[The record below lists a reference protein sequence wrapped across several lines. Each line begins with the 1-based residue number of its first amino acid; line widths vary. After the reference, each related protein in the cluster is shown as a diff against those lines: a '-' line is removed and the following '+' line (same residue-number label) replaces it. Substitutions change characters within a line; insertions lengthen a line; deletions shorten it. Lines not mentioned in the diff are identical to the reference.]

1 MYAPFS
7 ILAFFSVASFQ
18 ESNSIRK
25 FQSNIEKKVSTSF
38 LKTLLAD
45 CTLWPFVNFVN
56 FRFIPI
62 SYRPSFVAMAQLL
75 WQTYLS
81 TVSHSNESNTDDTPA
96 ENDSNRVPN
105 NNSKGKTLQSKVEID
120 PASSRQ

>member
-18 ESNSIRK
+18 ESNSIQK

-45 CTLWPFVNFVN
+45 CALWPFVNFVN

-81 TVSHSNESNTDDTPA
+81 TVSHSNESNTDDIPA

-105 NNSKGKTLQSKVEID
+105 NNSQGKTLQSKVEID
-120 PASSRQ
+120 SASSRQ